1 MSSEQTLPQPPSPLS
16 GARDEDQAALRFAA
30 SRDAALCTIVGID
43 GSFSRR
49 LGAQWAVS
57 SDGSSDCSLSDHCLE
72 QELAARALEAR
83 ASGKPL
89 LLRYGRG
96 SPYIDFRLPC
106 GSGIDVLIDPLPDRA
121 ALTAAVERL
130 DRRERASL
138 ALPKISD
145 AFQSRLFVPSPRLI
159 ILGNGIEARELA
171 HMAQAFG
178 LDYQMHGPDQGLGL
192 GRAPLAITA
201 DRWTAIV
208 LLFHDHEWEQA
219 LLGWALKSPAFYV
232 GAQGGQQARESRLAD
247 LRGAG
252 LSDDKLRR
260 IKSPIGLI
268 KHARDAPTLALSVL
282 AEVIAEYEALRR

>member
-1 MSSEQTLPQPPSPLS
+1 MSSEQTLPQPPFPLS

-57 SDGSSDCSLSDHCLE
+57 PDGSSDGSLSDHCLE
-72 QELAARALEAR
+72 QELAARAVEAR
-83 ASGKPL
+83 ASGKPV

-106 GSGIDVLIDPLPDRA
+106 GSGIDVLVDPLPDRA
-121 ALTAAVERL
+121 ALTAVVARL
-130 DRRERASL
+130 DRREEVSL
-138 ALPKISD
+138 ALPEIAD
-145 AFQSRLFVPSPRLI
+145 AFQSRPYIPSPRLI
-159 ILGNGIEARELA
+159 ILGNGVEARKLA
-171 HMAQAFG
+171 HMADACH
-178 LDYQMHGPDQGLGL
+178 LAHAMLGPDQGLGL
-192 GRAPLAITA
+192 GRAPHASTA

-219 LLGWALKSPAFYV
+219 LLRWALNSPAFYI
-232 GAQGGQQARESRLAD
+232 GAQGGQPARESRLAD

-252 LSDDKLRR
+252 LSEDQLRR

-282 AEVIAEYEALRR
+282 AEVIADYETLRP